1 LLINL
6 YLFSS
11 IAMASLIWVMQLIHY
26 PSFNYIEDFRF
37 KRFSAFHQFFI
48 SILVMPLMLI
58 ELSVSSIYLYEEG
71 SRFWLVQVL
80 FLMLIWL
87 VTGLISGPTHKKL
100 LDHGKNEELIDRLI
114 KTNWIR
120 TIAWSFKLGFFYVQF

>member
-1 LLINL
+1 MLINL

-48 SILVMPLMLI
+48 SILVIPLMLI
-58 ELSVSSIYLYEEG
+58 ELSVSSIYLYQE
-71 SRFWLVQVL
+71 SSKFWLVQVF
-80 FLMLIWL
+80 FLILIWL

-100 LDHGKNEELIDRLI
+100 LDYGKDKKLIDRLI
-114 KTNWIR
+114 QTNWIR
-120 TIAWSFKLGFFYVQF
+120 TIAWSLKLGFFYVQF